1 MGRLKGL
8 AYRPLANWA
17 RAYGEHQ
24 SEIDTE
30 LSHAIA
36 QVDAR
41 LREVAQTL
49 HDHQQAH
56 HAETLAALRRHLAAS
71 ADERPPITW
80 LPLTSLAINTD
91 TSKTVPEP
99 NSRLRL
105 IEARL
110 RQTARGVSPR
120 DTAHLP
126 AFVLDNLMR
135 GDAGHLHRGY
145 DLRRLPIEFVSLVGP
160 TSSPN

>member
-1 MGRLKGL
+1 M
-8 AYRPLANWA
+8 
-17 RAYGEHQ
+17 
-24 SEIDTE
+24 
-30 LSHAIA
+30 
-36 QVDAR
+36 
-41 LREVAQTL
+41 
-49 HDHQQAH
+49 
-56 HAETLAALRRHLAAS
+56 
-71 ADERPPITW
+71 
-80 LPLTSLAINTD
+80 TSLAIDTD

-145 DLRRLPIEFVSLVGP
+145 DLRRLPIESDYRLVGP
-160 TSSPN
+160 LVAKLRRAIFRLLHPLLEAQSTWNAANARTVTFLLRQVYAQGRSIESLERQVAELYRELDR